1 MDIITI
7 YIHMFIQTFIM
18 HKVTSQI
25 KSVSVFIEDIL
36 SQESNGYLS
45 NYAYIQDLAY
55 AAPTEI
61 SDPAALPSMA
71 LVLDVFGIVHRR
83 NKAKAIF

>member
-1 MDIITI
+1 
-7 YIHMFIQTFIM
+7 MFIQTFIM

-55 AAPTEI
+55 AAPTEFRSSRITINSI
-61 SDPAALPSMA
+61 SFRCFWYCASS
-71 LVLDVFGIVHRR
+71 
-83 NKAKAIF
+83 